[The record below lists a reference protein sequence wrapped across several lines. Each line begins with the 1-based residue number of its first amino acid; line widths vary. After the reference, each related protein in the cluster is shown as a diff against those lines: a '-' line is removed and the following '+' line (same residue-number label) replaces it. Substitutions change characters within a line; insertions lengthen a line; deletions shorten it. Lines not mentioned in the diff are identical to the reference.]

1 MEREIAPIPLASQG
15 HAEQKGRF
23 VKKQKHRD
31 PHQDAP
37 PLFWP
42 AVPVPERSTQD
53 EDQRKRQFGE
63 MDSSIQ
69 WVTLIIHSVLQRG
82 DIVGFPEV
90 VHRRIL
96 PHFALS

>member
-23 VKKQKHRD
+23 VKKQKHCD

-53 EDQRKRQFGE
+53 EDQ
-63 MDSSIQ
+63 
-69 WVTLIIHSVLQRG
+69 
-82 DIVGFPEV
+82 
-90 VHRRIL
+90 
-96 PHFALS
+96 